1 MLICTA
7 DRMWCHQTKDEMGG
21 ASGTY
26 GGQEKCRVLVGKS
39 EGRRPPEELSIDG
52 TITLKET

>member
-1 MLICTA
+1 
-7 DRMWCHQTKDEMGG
+7 MWCHQTKDEMGG